1 MAFTGQFSP
10 YVVHAGA
17 GWVAPV
23 SFVCS
28 FSDDVYAVFAAAQA
42 VSSLTSKEFRIRG
55 SGTLIQTVEIGIEA
69 YDTLNV
75 APDVF
80 RMRESWDAG
89 VNWGAWHNI
98 TRVTPA
104 DTNVTEWFD
113 VTAEPPAG
121 WTWALLAGA
130 LPWSNLIIEVE
141 ADTTSAAAGSIFV
154 DLIDVRVSATPTA
167 GASAS
172 AGDVLI

>member
-10 YVVHAGA
+10 YMVTPGA
-17 GWVAPV
+17 GWNAPV

-28 FSDDVYAVFAAAQA
+28 FSDDIYATFAAAQA
-42 VSSLTSKEFRIRG
+42 VSSLISNGFRILG

-69 YDTLNV
+69 YDTLDV

-80 RMRESWDAG
+80 RMRESWDG

-104 DTNVTEWFD
+104 DTNITQWFD

-154 DLIDVRVSATPTA
+154 DLIDVRIAATPTA